1 MQGGGVL
8 STAVQTGGGDVQLFP
23 PSHPHPGGPRL
34 SRTQGALELQMH
46 KDPSS
51 LLQKQEL
58 LLTAVSTCRKAQ
70 GYRAFVSLSPMGFCE
85 CVTDGTVN
93 ECPCTAHL

>member
-1 MQGGGVL
+1 MQGGDVL

-58 LLTAVSTCRKAQ
+58 LLTVDSREGPGLQ
-70 GYRAFVSLSPMGFCE
+70 SF
-85 CVTDGTVN
+85 CVTVTHG
-93 ECPCTAHL
+93 LL